1 MAEVIPT
8 HTHAVVDADRP
19 FVIDPDTMEV
29 TSRDA
34 NLKLPQHSKN
44 AEVFTFTL
52 SSSVVEGYDLAT
64 CNSVKVHYENVDSKT
79 GKISAGLYTV
89 SDFSATENGV
99 NLSWVVDD
107 DATRYV
113 GALIF
118 SIHFSCFDE
127 DGALVYNLPTLT
139 YSKITVGATVWLSD
153 TIEREYPDIVT
164 EFERRLSVMEK
175 APAVL
180 CSPQVLPPEKKAQ
193 ARFNIKACDAGIIT
207 GTSDTLTWDGN
218 RDGVFS
224 YQIYSKVSD
233 VVPSIGIEDFANGCS
248 KKGFR
253 KGYGVEEE
261 FYDSSD
267 VIVDSR
273 GIIVISPVANN
284 NSYGLGVAAIVPHD
298 YYAED
303 GTIELEKGV
312 YFVDMRVVGI
322 EIYGVSLTIP
332 GYTGFG
338 RQQLDP
344 ALLPDSVATK
354 EYVAEAIAESGGAI
368 SQDDLQK
375 IAEKAAELVDVP
387 EPDLSGLVKS
397 VNGFAPDENG
407 NVAVEVGGGLTTA
420 QINALDGMFRIAA
433 YTADASAK
441 YATFRAAFGLD
452 GSGGDVP
459 DVPADPEV
467 ELVSVSATYS
477 GGDVTIGTDVNDLSG
492 IVVTATYS
500 DGSTATVTD
509 YTISGT
515 IAEGENTV
523 TVTYQG
529 KTATFVVAGVAET
542 EEAPDYTWLYTADN
556 GVPLSER
563 SDIVTYSQ
571 NVTGGTV
578 IENMSNSGYLH
589 LVAEST
595 TRDGS
600 PHMKYSFVDA
610 HCNEGKLSARV
621 KFNAVASGGYSS
633 KPPIGGSGFRLQL
646 SNGTSGGQLFQN
658 IETDDTCYWGIYE
671 GTKFK
676 HIGTFE
682 IGKWYKIEVELSNNS
697 YSIYVNDEL
706 LYTTSALSTNY
717 CTSNAVFNA
726 VSNWTNI
733 FPNGYKSDVEVAWI
747 AYKKVS

>member
-19 FVIDPDTMEV
+19 FVIDPNTMEV

-52 SSSVVEGYDLAT
+52 PSSTVEGHDLAT

-89 SDFSATENGV
+89 SDFSVSENGV
-99 NLSWVVDD
+99 KLSWVVGD

-127 DGALVYNLPTLT
+127 DGTLVYNLPTLT

-153 TIEREYPDIVT
+153 TIEREYPDIVA

-180 CSPQVLPPEKKAQ
+180 CSPQVLPPEKQAQ
-193 ARFNIKACDAGIIT
+193 ARSNINACDAGIIT

-224 YQIYSKVSD
+224 YQIYSKVTD

-248 KKGFR
+248 TKGFR
-253 KGYGVEEE
+253 KGDGVTEI

-273 GIIVISPVANN
+273 GIIVISPDSNVDG
-284 NSYGLGVAAIVPHD
+284 YGLGDAAIVPHD

-322 EIYGVSLTIP
+322 ELYGVSLTIP

-354 EYVAEAIAESGGAI
+354 QY
-368 SQDDLQK
+368 
-375 IAEKAAELVDVP
+375 
-387 EPDLSGLVKS
+387 
-397 VNGFAPDENG
+397 
-407 NVAVEVGGGLTTA
+407 
-420 QINALDGMFRIAA
+420 
-433 YTADASAK
+433 
-441 YATFRAAFGLD
+441 
-452 GSGGDVP
+452 
-459 DVPADPEV
+459 
-467 ELVSVSATYS
+467 
-477 GGDVTIGTDVNDLSG
+477 
-492 IVVTATYS
+492 
-500 DGSTATVTD
+500 
-509 YTISGT
+509 
-515 IAEGENTV
+515 
-523 TVTYQG
+523 
-529 KTATFVVAGVAET
+529 
-542 EEAPDYTWLYTADN
+542 
-556 GVPLSER
+556 
-563 SDIVTYSQ
+563 
-571 NVTGGTV
+571 
-578 IENMSNSGYLH
+578 
-589 LVAEST
+589 
-595 TRDGS
+595 
-600 PHMKYSFVDA
+600 VDA
-610 HCNEGKLSARV
+610 AIGSAIT
-621 KFNAVASGGYSS
+621 ASY
-633 KPPIGGSGFRLQL
+633 
-646 SNGTSGGQLFQN
+646 
-658 IETDDTCYWGIYE
+658 
-671 GTKFK
+671 
-676 HIGTFE
+676 
-682 IGKWYKIEVELSNNS
+682 
-697 YSIYVNDEL
+697 
-706 LYTTSALSTNY
+706 
-717 CTSNAVFNA
+717 
-726 VSNWTNI
+726 
-733 FPNGYKSDVEVAWI
+733 
-747 AYKKVS
+747 